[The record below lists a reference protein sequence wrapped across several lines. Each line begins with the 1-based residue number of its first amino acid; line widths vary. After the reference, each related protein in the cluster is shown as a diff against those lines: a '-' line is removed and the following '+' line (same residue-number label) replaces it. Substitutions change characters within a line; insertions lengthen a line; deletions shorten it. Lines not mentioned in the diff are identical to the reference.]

1 MKRATHESRLLDYL
15 EKHERI
21 TSLEAVEKL
30 GNTRISATVFNLRNK
45 GYDITTEIEKG
56 KNRYGDKVEYG
67 VYKLVGGIK

>member
-15 EKHERI
+15 EKYGRI

-67 VYKLVGGIK
+67 VYKLIGGIK